1 MISCR
6 YDYENVD
13 SASAS
18 KMMERLEGM
27 LGDGSLTGKTF
38 SSGDKHYTV
47 AKADNFEYTDPID
60 GSVSKKQVYVTG
72 TYNDILI
79 IIRWILN
86 SSQLL

>member
-60 GSVSKKQVYVTG
+60 GSVSKKQVCVY
-72 TYNDILI
+72 Y
-79 IIRWILN
+79 RQH
-86 SSQLL
+86 SLLVVVMCL

>member
-1 MISCR
+1 MICCR

-60 GSVSKKQVYVTG
+60 GSVSKKQV
-72 TYNDILI
+72 
-79 IIRWILN
+79 
-86 SSQLL
+86 LLYYRQHSLLVVLCL